1 MNRRED
7 RGNMKIQH
15 ITQVKFNQ
23 IEGARRVIVHDC
35 PHQFAIVDL
44 GERLGHYG
52 LSWRSSPIIQP
63 IVTIS
68 KDKKFLWLG
77 VDQRL
82 AAIDLQ
88 DGHICLSRPLDTYLF
103 QIQSL
108 DDITIVLT
116 ELEVLIFNNYDFSIR
131 CTEDLPE
138 VAADITIDGSDLV
151 IKLMD
156 ESRLILNLNT
166 LQLKAPIKIH

>member
-1 MNRRED
+1 
-7 RGNMKIQH
+7 MKIVH
-15 ITQVKFNQ
+15 ITQAEFNK
-23 IEGARRVIVHDC
+23 IEGVRRVIVHDY
-35 PHQFAIVDL
+35 PHQFAIIDL
-44 GERLGHYG
+44 GEKLGHYG

-68 KDKKFLWLG
+68 NDKKVLWLG

-82 AAIDLQ
+82 VVIDVQ
-88 DGHICLSRPLDTYLF
+88 DGHICLSMPLDTYLF

-138 VAADITIDGSDLV
+138 VAADITVNGSDLV
-151 IKLMD
+151 IRLM
-156 ESRLILNLNT
+156 EEKCLILNLNT
-166 LQLKAPIKIH
+166 LQLKEPINIH